1 MPLNTL
7 FVRDFALVR
16 RLDLEL
22 TTGLTVLTGETGAGK
37 SILVDALALALGAR
51 GETDAIRHGA
61 DNAEVLAGF
70 DLDPAADAAAWLR
83 EQELLD
89 GDTCITRR
97 IIYRDKPTKAFINGR
112 PVTVQILKG
121 LGDLLVDIHGQHEHQ
136 SLLRRE
142 SQRQVLDDYAGIHS
156 ELTELEQ
163 VYESYQRLRTRYASL
178 SQESDDR
185 TARIDLLRYQ
195 KDELEQLGLTPGEY
209 RELEQEHSRLAHA
222 SELTEGMQY
231 AVQALYEADD
241 NAVNHLIAECIR
253 RLDALAA
260 YAPDINEES
269 SLLNDAL
276 MLVEEAAGQ
285 LNHKLGR
292 VELDPKRLT
301 WVEQRIKTLLD
312 LARKHA
318 CTPDRLGEVLAGMVA
333 ELSDLEDAD
342 TNLEQLEQQITQTRE
357 RYRELA
363 GTVSAARADAGE
375 RLSAAVSEQM
385 QGLGMQGGRFNID
398 VATEEGEPTR
408 YGFDRVEFRVSANPG
423 QPAKPMTKVASG
435 GELSR
440 ISLAIQVVIAAVG
453 RVPSLIFD
461 EVDVGIGGGVAEIVG
476 QKLRALGDSRQVL
489 CITHLPQVAAQ
500 GGSHLRVHKQE
511 DQGVFVAISHLDPAL
526 RIDEVARMLGGVD
539 ITEQTRAHA
548 EDMLSRVL
556 RQNAA
561 TG

>member
-1 MPLNTL
+1 MPLSTL

-22 TTGLTVLTGETGAGK
+22 TPGLTVLTGETGAGK

-51 GETDAIRHGA
+51 GETDSIRHGA

-70 DLDPAADAAAWLR
+70 DLDASEDAMAWLR

-112 PVTVQILKG
+112 PVTVQTLKE
-121 LGDLLVDIHGQHEHQ
+121 LGNALVDIHGQHEHQ

-142 SQRQVLDDYAGIHS
+142 SQRQILDDYAGIHA
-156 ELTELEQ
+156 ELLELEQ
-163 VYESYQRLRTRYASL
+163 TYATYQRLRSRHRAL

-185 TARIDLLRYQ
+185 LARIDLLRYQ
-195 KDELEQLGLTPGEY
+195 TDELEKLELSPGEY
-209 RELEQEHSRLAHA
+209 RDLEQEHGRLAHA
-222 SELTEGMQY
+222 SDLTEGMQY
-231 AVQALYEADD
+231 AVQTLYEADE
-241 NAVNHLIAECIR
+241 NAVNQLLARCIQ
-253 RLDALAA
+253 RLDALVE
-260 YAPDINEES
+260 YAPDISEETA
-269 SLLNDAL
+269 LLNDAL
-276 MLVEEAAGQ
+276 VLVEETAGQ
-285 LNHKLGR
+285 LNHKLGG

-301 WVEQRIKTLLD
+301 WVEQRIKIVLD

-318 CTPDRLGEVLAGMVA
+318 CEPDRLGEILTDMAT

-342 TNLEQLEQQITQTRE
+342 TNLEQLEQRITQTEEQYQETAR
-357 RYRELA
+357 A
-363 GTVSAARADAGE
+363 VSAARAEAAQ
-375 RLSAAVSEQM
+375 RLGSAVSEQM
-385 QGLGMQGGRFNID
+385 QGLGMQGGQFNRD
-398 VATEEGEPTR
+398 VATDPGEPTH
-408 YGFDRVEFRVSANPG
+408 YGFDRVEFQVSANPG
-423 QPAKPMTKVASG
+423 QPVKPLTKVASG

-476 QKLRALGDSRQVL
+476 QKLRALADSRQVL

-500 GGSHLRVHKQE
+500 GSSHLRVHKQE
-511 DQGVFVAISHLDPAL
+511 DEGVFIAISRLDPAL

-548 EDMLSRVL
+548 EDMLSRVSQ
-556 RQNAA
+556 RKTA

>member
-1 MPLNTL
+1 MPLSTL

-22 TTGLTVLTGETGAGK
+22 TPGLTVLTGETGAGK

-51 GETDAIRHGA
+51 GETDSIRHGA

-70 DLDPAADAAAWLR
+70 DLDASEDAMAWLR

-112 PVTVQILKG
+112 PVTVQTLKE
-121 LGDLLVDIHGQHEHQ
+121 LGNALVDI
-136 SLLRRE
+136 
-142 SQRQVLDDYAGIHS
+142 LDDYAGIHA
-156 ELTELEQ
+156 ELLELEQ
-163 VYESYQRLRTRYASL
+163 TYATYQRLRSRHRAL

-185 TARIDLLRYQ
+185 LARIDLLRYQ
-195 KDELEQLGLTPGEY
+195 TDELEKLELSPGEY
-209 RELEQEHSRLAHA
+209 RDLEQEHGRLAHA
-222 SELTEGMQY
+222 SDLTEGMQY
-231 AVQALYEADD
+231 AVQTLYEADE
-241 NAVNHLIAECIR
+241 NAVNQLLARCIQ
-253 RLDALAA
+253 RLDALVE
-260 YAPDINEES
+260 YAPDISEETA
-269 SLLNDAL
+269 LLNDAL
-276 MLVEEAAGQ
+276 VLVEETAGQ
-285 LNHKLGR
+285 LNHKLGG

-301 WVEQRIKTLLD
+301 WVEQRLKIILD

-318 CTPDRLGEVLAGMVA
+318 CEPDRLGEILTDMAT

-342 TNLEQLEQQITQTRE
+342 TNLEQLEQRITQTEEQYQETAR
-357 RYRELA
+357 A
-363 GTVSAARADAGE
+363 VSAARAEAAQ
-375 RLSAAVSEQM
+375 RLGSAVSEQM
-385 QGLGMQGGRFNID
+385 QGLGMQGGQFNID
-398 VATEEGEPTR
+398 VATTPGEPTH
-408 YGFDRVEFRVSANPG
+408 YGFDRVEFQVSANPG
-423 QPAKPMTKVASG
+423 QPVKPLTKVASG

-476 QKLRALGDSRQVL
+476 QKLRALADSRQVL

-500 GGSHLRVHKQE
+500 GSSHLRVHKQE
-511 DQGVFVAISHLDPAL
+511 DEGVFIAISRLDPAL

-548 EDMLSRVL
+548 EDMLSRVSQ
-556 RQNAA
+556 RKTAA
-561 TG
+561 G